1 MIKDKLLNIVSSIV
15 IWLWAYFSP
24 TFPMILSIGFFI
36 ACDTITGL
44 VAATRNKEK
53 IESKKLRDGVFKFI
67 QYGIA
72 VLVAHVIETLFV
84 PQFPAM
90 KVISGFLAYIEL
102 KSMNENI
109 EKSHGI
115 NVFKLILEKLKR

>member
-84 PQFPAM
+84 PQFPTM

-115 NVFKLILEKLKR
+115 NVFKLILKKLKR